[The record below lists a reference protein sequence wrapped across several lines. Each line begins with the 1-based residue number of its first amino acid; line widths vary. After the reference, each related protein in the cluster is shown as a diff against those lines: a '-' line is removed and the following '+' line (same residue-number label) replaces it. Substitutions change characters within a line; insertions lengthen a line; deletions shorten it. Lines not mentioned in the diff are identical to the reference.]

1 MCLPLLLF
9 LLLLLLLPQDHISA
23 CKELQSSAT
32 FKQLLAATL
41 AVGNFLN
48 HGSRLGNAPGFRLK
62 GLNKLHDSR
71 STDGKS
77 TMLQVIVCF
86 QSCKD
91 VELLQGGRC
100 YCGVV
105 VQQVLAHCTIAS
117 LFFGAC

>member
-1 MCLPLLLF
+1 MVLLNITRVSCLL
-9 LLLLLLLPQDHISA
+9 QDHISA

-32 FKQLLAATL
+32 FKQLLSATL

-77 TMLQVIVCF
+77 TMLQVR
-86 QSCKD
+86 
-91 VELLQGGRC
+91 LLMR
-100 YCGVV
+100 
-105 VQQVLAHCTIAS
+105 
-117 LFFGAC
+117 